1 MQEFRPVVAPPGRLV
16 RLGLVLDSRNDAR
29 QTMRIAQMAE
39 RAGLRSL
46 WVNDRLVTADGVERM
61 EAWTML
67 SVAAMFTSSIRVGAM
82 FTTSLRAAPS
92 LAAMIGSMDT
102 VVDGR
107 LEMGVMTG
115 WYGPEHK
122 GLGIPFPD
130 ASKRI
135 EQMGSFAK
143 TLSKLSRGAPL
154 VEGGPKL
161 GVVSPQPGGPPLTM
175 EVRGQRQLEIALRV
189 ADNIL
194 LPSSPL
200 SEIHSMIE
208 TARTACQTVERDPD
222 SLGFAVQ
229 LPVSVGRTGAES
241 DVRVEIDDLL
251 AQMNAKVTGM
261 QGDLEHCQDT
271 MIELAHLGIGEV
283 RCVLP
288 HVPDI
293 DDVIAQLSA
302 TVVGTKDVLKPGS
315 PRSEAPPPP
324 PGWGGPPKPTRE
336 SVSTPQP

>member
-1 MQEFRPVVAPPGRLV
+1 MQAFRPVVSPPGRLV
-16 RLGLVLDSRNDAR
+16 RLGLVLDPRNDAR

-46 WVNDRLVTADGVERM
+46 WVNDRLVTADGSERM

-67 SVAAMFTSSIRVGAM
+67 SIAAMFTESIRVGAM
-82 FTTSLRAAPS
+82 FTASLRAAQS
-92 LAAMIGSMDT
+92 LAAMIGSMDR

-107 LEMGVMTG
+107 LEMGAATG
-115 WYGPEHK
+115 WYGPEHT
-122 GLGIPFPD
+122 GLGIGFPE

-135 EQMGSFAK
+135 EQTGVFAE
-143 TLSKLSRGAPL
+143 TLSALTRGDPL
-154 VEGGPKL
+154 FEGGSTL
-161 GVVSPQPGGPPLTM
+161 GVVSPQAGGPPLTM
-175 EVRGQRQLEIALRV
+175 EVRGERQLEIALRV

-194 LPSSPL
+194 LPSRPV

-208 TARTACQTVERDPD
+208 TARAASERVDRDPE

-229 LPVSVGRTGAES
+229 LPVSVGRTNAES

-251 AQMNAKVTGM
+251 AQMNTRVTGI
-261 QGDLEHCQDT
+261 QGDLEHCQDI
-271 MIELAHLGIGEV
+271 MIELAHLGVGEV

-302 TVVGTKDVLKPGS
+302 TVVGTTDVLKPGT
-315 PRSEAPPPP
+315 PRSQAPSPP
-324 PGWGGPPKPTRE
+324 PGWGGPPKPPKE
-336 SVSTPQP
+336 SVSASGS